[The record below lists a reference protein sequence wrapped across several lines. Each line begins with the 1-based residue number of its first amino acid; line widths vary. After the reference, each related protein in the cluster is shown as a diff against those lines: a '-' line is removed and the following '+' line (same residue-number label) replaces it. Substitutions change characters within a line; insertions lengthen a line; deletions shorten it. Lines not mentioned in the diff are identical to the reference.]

1 VSFRAYVSALV
12 ERLAPIAQWFGTGEG
27 LRLQR
32 EDSDLALGIVDR
44 LLAKGI
50 VALPIHDSFIV
61 AQQNEASLIEA
72 MQSEFR
78 ARYGFTPAIR

>member
-1 VSFRAYVSALV
+1 MSFRAYVTALV
-12 ERLAPIAQWFGTGEG
+12 ERLAPIAQWLGTGEG

-44 LLAKGI
+44 LLTKCI
-50 VALPIHDSFIV
+50 VALQIHDSFIV